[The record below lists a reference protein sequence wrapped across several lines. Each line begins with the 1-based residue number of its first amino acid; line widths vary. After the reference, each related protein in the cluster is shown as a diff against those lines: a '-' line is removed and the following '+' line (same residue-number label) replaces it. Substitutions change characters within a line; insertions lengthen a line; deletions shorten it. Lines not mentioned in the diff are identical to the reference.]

1 MAKKWE
7 LKFDQ
12 ARLRESKQMFAE
24 VAKSIDPATSDS
36 QLRSLY
42 QLAKKEVEDGL
53 RQAAIYVRDRARQ
66 NAANKG
72 APRRL
77 YTGTKPAIFAFTD
90 FNATADPKR
99 QRSALIGARTG
110 LSAKAKDERLYVT
123 WGRGAKRMKG
133 GTIAANGLSMSIAA
147 LFERGTRDRRIKPG
161 RFLRDA
167 FFGTRG
173 YVSRALTQAYYRA
186 LKQLNRAK

>member
-1 MAKKWE
+1 VAKKWE
-7 LKFDQ
+7 LRFDQ
-12 ARLRESKQMFAE
+12 ARLREAKQMFSE

-36 QLRSLY
+36 QLRALY

-66 NAANKG
+66 NASSKR

-77 YTGTKPAIFAFTD
+77 YTGSRPAIFSFAD
-90 FNATADPKR
+90 FDATRDPKR
-99 QRSALIGARTG
+99 QRSALVGARTG
-110 LSAKAKDERLYVT
+110 LSVKNKDERLYVT

-133 GTIAANGLSMSIAA
+133 GTVAANGLSMSMAA

-173 YVSRALTQAYYRA
+173 YVVQAMTQAYRRA
-186 LKQLNRAK
+186 LAQLNKAK

>member
-7 LKFDQ
+7 IKFDQ
-12 ARLRESKQMFAE
+12 ARLREAKQMFAE
-24 VAKSIDPATSDS
+24 VAKSIDPATTDS
-36 QLRSLY
+36 QLRALY
-42 QLAKKEVEDGL
+42 QLAKQEVEDGL
-53 RQAAIYVRDRARQ
+53 RQAAIFVRDRARQ
-66 NAANKG
+66 NASSKK

-77 YTGTKPAIFAFTD
+77 FTGVKPAIFAFTD
-90 FNATADPKR
+90 FNASSDPKR
-99 QRSALIGARTG
+99 QRSALVGARTG
-110 LSAKAKDERLYVT
+110 LSVKNKDERLYVT

-133 GTIAANGLSMSIAA
+133 GTVAAGGLSMSMAA

-173 YVSRALTQAYYRA
+173 FVAQRMTQAYRKA
-186 LKQLNRAK
+186 LAQLNRAK

>member
-12 ARLRESKQMFAE
+12 ARLREAKQMFSE

-36 QLRSLY
+36 QLRALY

-66 NAANKG
+66 NASSKR

-77 YTGTKPAIFAFTD
+77 YTGSRPAIFAFAD
-90 FNATADPKR
+90 FDATRDPKR
-99 QRSALIGARTG
+99 QRSALVGARTG
-110 LSAKAKDERLYVT
+110 LSVKNKDERLYVT

-133 GTIAANGLSMSIAA
+133 GTVAANGLSMSMAA

-173 YVSRALTQAYYRA
+173 YVLQAMTQAYRRA
-186 LKQLNRAK
+186 LAQLNKAK